1 MVLTCIKTVRLAFD
15 VCTFECFNCDNI
27 DKVMI
32 EIRREFP
39 FPRRDRSAHTK

>member
-15 VCTFECFNCDNI
+15 VCTFECLNCDNI
-27 DKVMI
+27 DEVMI

-39 FPRRDRSAHTK
+39 FSRRDGSTQTR